1 MPLISS
7 KDGSSEWES
16 EKCLKSNWMLNDI
29 TRTNIGHV
37 SKSIVVFFSP
47 YYHSPRLNGSII
59 PKLAPKDHF
68 ITSGVISEF
77 GTNEND
83 YFYSYISYCTPC

>member
-1 MPLISS
+1 MTLPEQILDMSQNQ
-7 KDGSSEWES
+7 
-16 EKCLKSNWMLNDI
+16 LLY
-29 TRTNIGHV
+29 
-37 SKSIVVFFSP
+37 FSP
-47 YYHSPRLNGSII
+47 HIFILHVPFFNRSVI